1 VNIGDYLV
9 FCSDGLI
16 EAEDSNGEI
25 LGYKRTASLIASA
38 CRRGLSAELTLE
50 SILKDMDNHRGGTP
64 QSDDVTCV
72 VVHCV
77 NDVDLRTDA
86 SG

>member
-1 VNIGDYLV
+1 
-9 FCSDGLI
+9 
-16 EAEDSNGEI
+16 
-25 LGYKRTASLIASA
+25 
-38 CRRGLSAELTLE
+38 LSAELTLE